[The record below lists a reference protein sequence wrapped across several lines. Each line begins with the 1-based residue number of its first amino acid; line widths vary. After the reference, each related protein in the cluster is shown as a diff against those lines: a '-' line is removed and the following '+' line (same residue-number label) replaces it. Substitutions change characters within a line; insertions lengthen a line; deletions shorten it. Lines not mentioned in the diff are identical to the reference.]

1 MKQKEASVSGEKYI
15 YALGRRKTS
24 ISSVRLYEGTGE
36 STINGKKFAEFFPLA
51 VDRNIVN
58 KPLKAVDMLGKF
70 YFTCKANG
78 GGIKG
83 IRDALSLAIARALV
97 KFDVDLKKL
106 LKDEG
111 FLTRDDRMV
120 ERKHTGLR
128 KARKRPQYSK
138 R

>member
-1 MKQKEASVSGEKYI
+1 MKQKESSVSGEKYI

-24 ISSVRLYEGTGE
+24 IASIRLYEGTRE
-36 STINGKKFAEFFPLA
+36 CTVNDKKLAAFFPLA
-51 VDRNIVN
+51 VDRNIIQ
-58 KPLKAVDMLGKF
+58 KPLKELDLVAKF

-78 GGIKG
+78 GGVKG

-97 KFDVDLKKL
+97 KFNPDFKKP
-106 LKDEG
+106 LKDKG

-120 ERKHTGLR
+120 ERKHTGLV